1 MREGVI
7 QYRLDFAQQALPD
20 GLLPDELNTCRS
32 RLFSMGLI
40 GQDDSRYAGLGYGNI
55 SLRVLALVTQDAFLV
70 SGSQTGH
77 LSVLGAKHYA
87 LVTACDPAR
96 NYLQAMGET
105 RPSSEAMTHAVI
117 YQTLLPVQAVIHVHW
132 PDLWQN
138 ALKQGMLVTAEDIP
152 YGTPQM
158 AAAVRECLLKY
169 NQCAGVLAMLGHED
183 GIVSWGRTLAE
194 AEAQLKQYSWTDPV

>member
-1 MREGVI
+1 MQEGVI
-7 QYRLDFAQQALPD
+7 QYRLDFTQQTLPD
-20 GLLPDELNTCRS
+20 GLLPDELNVCRS

-40 GQDDSRYAGLGYGNI
+40 GQDISRYAGLGYGNV
-55 SLRVLALVTQDAFLV
+55 SLRVPALITQDAFLIT
-70 SGSQTGH
+70 GSQTGH
-77 LSVLGAKHYA
+77 LPALEAKDYA

-96 NYLQAMGET
+96 NYLQAMGVIK
-105 RPSSEAMTHAVI
+105 PSSEAMTHAVI

-138 ALKQGMLVTAEDIP
+138 ALKQGMLVTAEEIP

-158 AAAVRECLLKY
+158 AAAVRQCLLQH
-169 NQCAGVLAMLGHED
+169 NQYAGVLAMLGHED

-194 AEAQLKQYSWTDPV
+194 AESQLKQYSWTEPV